1 MSADLQAIVKEEPI
15 DALMSSLPNAEE
27 TIRIL
32 LAWNSE
38 LIRRYSPA
46 LALYS
51 DEEIEELDDETYTRL
66 LQHALDRHH
75 RRRAG

>member
-1 MSADLQAIVKEEPI
+1 MSADLQAIAKEEPTGTPVP
-15 DALMSSLPNAEE
+15 SLPTAKE

-32 LAWNSE
+32 LAWNCE

-46 LALYS
+46 HDLYS
-51 DEEIEELDDETYTRL
+51 DEEIEELDDETYTTL

>member
-1 MSADLQAIVKEEPI
+1 MTAAPQAIVEKEPTSVGV
-15 DALMSSLPNAEE
+15 SSLPTAEE

-32 LAWNSE
+32 LAWNCE

-46 LALYS
+46 LSLYS
-51 DEEIEELDDETYTRL
+51 DEEIEALGDETYAKL
-66 LQHALDRHH
+66 LQRALDRHH